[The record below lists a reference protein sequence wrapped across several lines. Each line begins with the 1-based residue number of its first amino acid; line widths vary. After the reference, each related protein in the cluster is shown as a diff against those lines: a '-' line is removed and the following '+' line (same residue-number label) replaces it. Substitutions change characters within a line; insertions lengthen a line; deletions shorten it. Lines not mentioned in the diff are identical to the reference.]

1 VRNVRERS
9 SVKIRIE
16 PKRIDR
22 LANTVETVSIQE
34 AEFWGIYRQLED
46 EEFGE
51 TYWMWVW
58 DQDTLQGAYAMAVSL
73 GDSTPELRAA

>member
-1 VRNVRERS
+1 M
-9 SVKIRIE
+9 KIRIE

-34 AEFWGIYRQLED
+34 AQFWALYRQQTD

-51 TYWMWVW
+51 TYWAWVW
-58 DQDTLQGAYAMAVSL
+58 DQDTLQSAYAMAVSL

>member
-1 VRNVRERS
+1 M
-9 SVKIRIE
+9 KIRIE

-34 AEFWGIYRQLED
+34 AQFWGIYRQQTD

>member
-1 VRNVRERS
+1 M
-9 SVKIRIE
+9 KIRIE

-22 LANTVETVSIQE
+22 LANTVETVSLREVQ
-34 AEFWGIYRQLED
+34 FWGLYVQRTD

-51 TYWMWVW
+51 AYWEWVS
-58 DQDTLQGAYAMAVSL
+58 DHDSLASAYARAVSL